1 MVKISFFLSFGKL
14 VTLLFPCLSF
24 IRYFCVITWNFFMKK
39 IHILFLLFTL
49 GFSYYSLGQVK
60 YSNEFLSIGV
70 GARALGMGGAVTGSV
85 NDVTSN
91 FWNPAGLS
99 QIESGF
105 QVAAMHTSWFSGVGN
120 YDYIGVAKKLN
131 SNNSAISIGLIRFGI
146 DGIPNTLALIDEN
159 GEIDYNRIKTFSAVD
174 YGIFGS
180 YARALKNPNWRVGG
194 SVKIVRRTIGDFANS
209 IGFGVD
215 LGLQHLGERF
225 YFGIMAKDI
234 TTTFNTWKGTFSEAD
249 KAILTATGNDVI
261 VKGTETTRPT
271 IIIAGGVK
279 TLIGKNSGLLFELNL
294 DATTDG
300 KRNVLISADPISI
313 NPHIGVEYRYKQLF
327 FLRGGINNLQQIVDI
342 TNQNKKTWNVQPNVG
357 VGINIGAV
365 NIDYALTNIGNVSET
380 RLSHVFSLKLSLS
393 PKKVEVDQ

>member
-1 MVKISFFLSFGKL
+1 
-14 VTLLFPCLSF
+14 
-24 IRYFCVITWNFFMKK
+24 MKK
-39 IHILFLLFTL
+39 INILIFLVTI
-49 GFSYYSLGQVK
+49 GFCNLSVAQVK

-70 GARALGMGGAVTGSV
+70 GARALGMGGAVAGSV

-99 QIESGF
+99 QIEAGF
-105 QVAAMHTSWFSGVGN
+105 QVGAMHTSWFSGVGN

-131 SNNSAISIGLIRFGI
+131 NNNAALSLGIIRFGI
-146 DGIPNTLALIDEN
+146 DGIPNTLELIDEN
-159 GEIDYNRIKTFSAVD
+159 GEINYDNIKTFSATD

-180 YARALKNPNWRVGG
+180 YARALKNQSWRVGG
-194 SVKIVRRTIGDFANS
+194 SVKIVRRTIGEFANS

-215 LGLQHLGERF
+215 LGLQHIGEKF
-225 YFGIMAKDI
+225 YFGVMGKDI

-249 KAILTATGNDVI
+249 KIVLEATGNEVI
-261 VKGTETTRPT
+261 IKGTEITRPT
-271 IIIAGGVK
+271 IILAGGIK
-279 TLIGKNSGLLFELNL
+279 AKIGKNSGLLFELNL

-313 NPHIGVEYRYKQLF
+313 NPHLGVEYRYKQLF
-327 FLRGGINNLQQIVDI
+327 FLRGGFNNLQQIVDE
-342 TNQNKKTWNVQPNVG
+342 TDNNKKNWNVQPNVG

-380 RLSHVFSLKLSLS
+380 RLSHVFSLKLSLT
-393 PKKVEVDQ
+393 PKKAEEKE

>member
-1 MVKISFFLSFGKL
+1 
-14 VTLLFPCLSF
+14 
-24 IRYFCVITWNFFMKK
+24 
-39 IHILFLLFTL
+39 LLFTL
-49 GFSYYSLGQVK
+49 ALCNYSIAQVK
-60 YSNEFLSIGV
+60 YSNDFLSIGV
-70 GARALGMGGAVTGSV
+70 GARALGMGGAVSGSV

-99 QIESGF
+99 QIEAEF

-131 SNNSAISIGLIRFGI
+131 NNNSAISLGIIRFGI
-146 DGIPNTLALIDEN
+146 DGIPNTLELIDEN

-215 LGLQHLGERF
+215 LGIQHVGEKF
-225 YFGIMAKDI
+225 YFGIMGKDI
-234 TTTFNTWKGTFSEAD
+234 TTTFNTWKGTFSEAE
-249 KAILTATGNDVI
+249 KEVLLATGNDVI
-261 VKGTETTRPT
+261 IKGTEITRPT
-271 IIIAGGVK
+271 IILAGGVK
-279 TLIGKNSGLLFELNL
+279 TSIGKNSGLLFELNL

-300 KRNVLISADPISI
+300 KRNVLISSDPISL
-313 NPHIGVEYRYKQLF
+313 NPHLGVEYRYKQLF
-327 FLRGGINNLQQIVDI
+327 FLRGGLNNLQQIVDI
-342 TNQNKKTWNVQPNVG
+342 TNDDKKEWNVQPNVG

-380 RLSHVFSLKLSLS
+380 RLSHVFSLKLSLT
-393 PKKVEVDQ
+393 PKRVEKG